1 MASREDNGQVTLPQ
15 RQRSARRAVLA
26 LLPILLAAVLAW
38 GYALYDLLLS
48 PSSISG
54 TMGPQE
60 NHYWTVA
67 RFQISALLA
76 EQQVLRYER
85 GTEPDFDAVSKR
97 FDVLKSRY
105 FVIADRSDAADML
118 AGLQAFR
125 PTMSRL
131 GQDLSRM
138 SALLPALAN
147 NRSAAEQ
154 LLPLFEDVRQVSD
167 QLAREIGNA
176 EVADRDRVYND
187 FVRKRQNLFIASAG
201 VGVAAT
207 VLIVLAALYER
218 RRRAFSA
225 QQAATIEAEQRAN
238 RAAADAILAKNAFLG
253 AVGHE
258 LRTPLQRITTAIEV
272 LLSTGGHSHNARV
285 MGQLDRAARQLEAQM
300 RDLTDYARL
309 DSGKLSLRVAAFNP
323 TTDVRDA
330 AEDLRSFAL
339 QRGVGLEI
347 NVAANSRLYVGDATR
362 VRQVV
367 TNLVSNAI
375 KYTNDAGRVSV
386 EAAVEH
392 AEGSAQL
399 FLKVAD
405 TGVGIPEDRV
415 EDVFKPFTQLPETSS
430 GKGREGIG
438 MGLAIVRGLVAL
450 MGGRIGVASTVG
462 KGTTFSVHLPLV
474 EAPDATSQ
482 EVQPTDADRAPRRV
496 LVVDDQEFAREA
508 FRDILAALGLSCAA
522 VGSAGEA
529 LVQLAL
535 DSYDALIL
543 DIEMPGTS
551 GIELAREVRGRPGLN
566 QFAPIIWVSATPPE
580 AHTAPEAAPFQHY
593 LMKPVRVDELERALN
608 ATLGR

>member
-330 AEDLRSFAL
+330 AEDLRSSAL

-608 ATLGR
+608 ATLGH